1 MTRET
6 QTYGDWEDL
15 ADAPA
20 LSHQWMALDATQL
33 AAHWRRCS
41 LSATFWARYSA
52 LFVPSPA
59 PAGRL
64 DRTALADVLD
74 YLLNE
79 LFENCA
85 KFSGGPVAAVRFAA
99 WLRADRLDFAFTN
112 HIAPERAPTFVRFI
126 EELLGGDP
134 EELYFQRLEE
144 SAETGAK
151 GSGLGYLT
159 MMKDYGIRF
168 GFRFEPLSDASVAV
182 TVQAHVSL
190 EEAQAL

>member
-1 MTRET
+1 VIRET

-15 ADAPA
+15 AAAPA

-33 AAHWRRCS
+33 AAYWRRCG
-41 LSATFWARYSA
+41 LSANFWARYSA

-59 PAGRL
+59 PQGRL
-64 DRTALADVLD
+64 ERAAIADVVD

-85 KFSGGPVAAVRFAA
+85 KFSGGPLAGVQFAA
-99 WLRADRLDFAFTN
+99 WLRPDRLDFAFTN
-112 HIAPERAPTFVRFI
+112 HITPESAPPFVRFI

-168 GFRFEPLSDASVAV
+168 GFRFEPVTDASVAV
-182 TVQAHVSL
+182 TVQAHVNL
-190 EEAQAL
+190 EETQAQ

>member
-6 QTYGDWEDL
+6 QTYGDWQDL
-15 ADAPA
+15 AGAPA

-33 AAHWRRCS
+33 AAYWRRCS
-41 LSATFWARYSA
+41 LSADFWARYSA

-64 DRTALADVLD
+64 ERAALSGVLS

-85 KFSGGPVAAVRFAA
+85 KFSGGPIGTVRYEA
-99 WLRADRLDFAFTN
+99 WTRADDVVFQLTN
-112 HIAPERAPTFVRFI
+112 HIEPARQPAFAQFI
-126 EELLGGDP
+126 QDLLDGDP
-134 EELYFQRLEE
+134 EELYFRRLEE
-144 SAETGAK
+144 SAETDAR

-159 MMKDYGIRF
+159 LMKDYGIRF
-168 GFRFEPLSDASVAV
+168 GFRFSRAAPGSVAV
-182 TVQAHVSL
+182 EVQAHVQM
-190 EEAQAL
+190 EESE